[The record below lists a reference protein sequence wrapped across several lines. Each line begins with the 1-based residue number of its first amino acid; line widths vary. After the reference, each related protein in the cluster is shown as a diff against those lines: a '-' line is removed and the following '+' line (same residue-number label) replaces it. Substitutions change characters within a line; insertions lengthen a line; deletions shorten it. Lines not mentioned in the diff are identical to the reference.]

1 MARRKDD
8 MTPEEQA
15 AMKERMLELRQM
27 AHKKIAE
34 RTAAKREAEAIVKKA
49 REDREINDVEKAK
62 KVLAEIEEERRLAAE
77 EDAAKAAAKAA
88 KAQSEAA
95 AAETLPPVP
104 PKKLKK
110 PLESDSSDDDT
121 AYKAFMKEKL
131 KAKYE
136 TKYRMKYAQP
146 QQAPPPPPQLAPPAN
161 PVTETARDALKNRVT
176 DEVRRMAMASLFG
189 GGGWQ

>member
-49 REDREINDVEKAK
+49 RQDREINDVEKAK

-88 KAQSEAA
+88 
-95 AAETLPPVP
+95 AAETVPPVLA
-104 PKKLKK
+104 KKLKK
-110 PLESDSSDDDT
+110 PVVESDSSDEDT
-121 AYKAFMKEKL
+121 AYKAIMKEKL
-131 KAKYE
+131 KAKYK
-136 TKYRMKYAQP
+136 TKYSMKYAQP
-146 QQAPPPPPQLAPPAN
+146 QQAPPPPPQLAPHVN
-161 PVTETARDALKNRVT
+161 PVTETARDALKTRVT

>member
-49 REDREINDVEKAK
+49 RQDREINDVEKAK
-62 KVLAEIEEERRLAAE
+62 KVLAEIEEERRVAAE
-77 EDAAKAAAKAA
+77 EDAAKAAT
-88 KAQSEAA
+88 
-95 AAETLPPVP
+95 AETLPPVP
-104 PKKLKK
+104 PKK
-110 PLESDSSDDDT
+110 PVVESDSSDDDT
-121 AYKAFMKEKL
+121 VYKATMKEKL
-131 KAKYE
+131 KAKYK
-136 TKYRMKYAQP
+136 TKYSMKYAQP
-146 QQAPPPPPQLAPPAN
+146 QQAPPPPPQLPPPAN
-161 PVTETARDALKNRVT
+161 PVTETARDALKNRVS